1 MKTRPFRRLV
11 GGHDATVDPLYNEQ
25 SMDGRN
31 QIAQNTPDLARKQ
44 GVTNPTSG
52 GTGQGNKYVNNSAT
66 TQVPGSAK
74 RLSTGEKVHGRTMRP
89 VSKASM
95 AMKRK
100 LRTAFGQGGTA
111 IPTQG
116 GNRNVSGSGSSMS
129 VSAGAYRGPKGA
141 QGQRAF
147 NAGAS
152 WTPNKVGGG
161 KAGHKATPSKTSI
174 RPNMGSMKNV

>member
-1 MKTRPFRRLV
+1 MRSRPFTKLV
-11 GGHDATVDPLYNEQ
+11 GGHDATVDPMNNEQ
-25 SMDGRN
+25 SMDART
-31 QIAQNTPDLARKQ
+31 QVASNTPDMMKRQ
-44 GVTNPTSG
+44 GTTNPVYG
-52 GTGQGNKYVNNSAT
+52 GTKQGNKLQNNDGT
-66 TQVPGSAK
+66 TQDKNAFRPSAGQK
-74 RLSTGEKVHGRTMRP
+74 THGRTMKP
-89 VSKASM
+89 VSRASM

-100 LRTAFGQGGTA
+100 LRTAFGQGGTQ

-141 QGQRAF
+141 VGQRAF

-161 KAGHKATPSKTSI
+161 KAGFKKTVSKTSI
-174 RPNMGSMKNV
+174 RPNMSSTRNV